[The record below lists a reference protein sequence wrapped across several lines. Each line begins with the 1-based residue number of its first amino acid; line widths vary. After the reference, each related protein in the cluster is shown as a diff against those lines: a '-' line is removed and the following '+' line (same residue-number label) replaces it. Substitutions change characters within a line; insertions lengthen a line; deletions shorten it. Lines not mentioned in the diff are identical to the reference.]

1 MKRNDTAPMPSGY
14 DLIGDVHGCA
24 LTLFHLLEKLGY
36 EKQAG
41 VYRHPSRQLILTG
54 DLIDRGP
61 RVREALHQVREM
73 VEAGA
78 AQLVMGNHEYH
89 ALCYCTPA
97 KPGAEHAYLREHSP
111 RHQAVIETT
120 LEQFANHGADW
131 HAFLDWFLSLPL
143 FLELPGCR
151 VVHACWDHALID
163 QFQQQHGGNQL
174 TSELLHQS
182 VKPHTL
188 VYRLV
193 NRLLHGLI
201 LPLPDGNAITGT
213 DGVSRSHF
221 RAKFWEEDPATY
233 ADLLFQP
240 DLLPANVA
248 QRMISQEHRA
258 RLLHYRTDEPPLFI
272 GHYWRK
278 GTPEIIRSNLACLD
292 YSAVKFGSLVCYR
305 FDGETLLD
313 SAKFTWQT
321 TELDQPL
328 HHA

>member
-1 MKRNDTAPMPSGY
+1 MADAPGGY

-36 EKQAG
+36 QKRAG

-61 RVREALHQVREM
+61 RIREALHQVRDM

-78 AQLVMGNHEYH
+78 AQMVMGNHEYH
-89 ALCYCTPA
+89 ALCHGTPA
-97 KPGAEHAYLREHSP
+97 KAGSPHPYLREHSP
-111 RHQAVIETT
+111 RHQAVIEAT
-120 LEQFANHGADW
+120 LEQFANHHADW
-131 HAFLDWFLSLPL
+131 HAFLGWFLTLPL

-163 QFQQQHGGNQL
+163 QFRQQHGGNRL
-174 TSELLHQS
+174 TADLLQQS
-182 VKPHTL
+182 VARNSF

-201 LPLPDGNAITGT
+201 LPLPDGDSITGH
-213 DGVSRSHF
+213 DGIARSHF
-221 RAKFWEEDPATY
+221 RAKFWEEDPASY

-240 DLLPANVA
+240 DLLPVEVA

-258 RLLHYRTDEPPLFI
+258 RLLHYRADEPPLFI
-272 GHYWRK
+272 GHYWRT
-278 GTPEIIRSNLACLD
+278 GVPETIRPNLACLD
-292 YSAVKFGSLVCYR
+292 YSAVKSGKLVCYR
-305 FDGETLLD
+305 FDGETRLD
-313 SAKFTWQT
+313 SAKFVWQT
-321 TELDQPL
+321 MELDQPRR
-328 HHA
+328 HA